1 MNCPEMANSHDEPEK
16 KLQDSNGTPMCDL
29 RDELEKKLQDSNGTP
44 MCLRLE
50 FLKAITCN
58 FSTESELGR
67 GGYGVVYKGVL
78 QSGKIIAVKKLFEIH
93 LLDDKTFQNEVTYL
107 METRHQNIVQFIGY
121 CAESTFE
128 LMKQPNGNF
137 IWAEIPKRLLC
148 FEYVCNKSLDKY
160 ISDES
165 SGLEWNIRYKL
176 IKGICSGLQFLHD
189 KCRIVHLDLK
199 PENILMDSMMMPKI
213 TDFGLSRIFGEQQ
226 TRIVTAKPA
235 GTRGYMAPEYLLQG
249 VVSSKADIFSLGV
262 IVIEI
267 ITGRRDYPLFQ
278 QDSPH
283 STATSCQHFV
293 EKVLTSW
300 RKKFKS
306 ASKYISMEKYSQ
318 QVELCIVIA
327 LACVDPVMEKRPT
340 AKDIVQV
347 LNAADQMEAGEELP
361 FEMQCKDRLL
371 VLHTTISKELI
382 PHSNSEDMF
391 GKETDGKVGD
401 VKKQQEG
408 WSPTT
413 PLSESSTCTQNH
425 KQAMKESSTPEQAN
439 EKTNEMEAH
448 EELTSNTLYTDK
460 LLVQNTACKDLTPLS
475 VTEDMFNY
483 RIDGKVVDETTCE
496 GFSPAP
502 LLELSTNNQNY
513 QEEEKESSKPQV
525 ASGTTPKI
533 IAICSKLLDVHP
545 PELNF
550 PVEPN
555 KLVTCSLHLTNRNN
569 NQVVFRLMEKRYNWM
584 CFLKL
589 PLYGIVPPRSTYT
602 LVVTTDKRGS
612 LPTEREVD
620 LILQTVISNEYITPY
635 KRGHEWDNYFEKAKK
650 VEKAVHTVPLKAIY
664 SQKGKMSCEVEA
676 CEELPLDM
684 QCTDKLVV
692 NTLTNDLAPHSEL
705 VDEVKSDRG
714 LSPTHLWESSIHNQN
729 CLEGAQSA
737 HDITTEIEMEA
748 PEELPSDMQYTDKLL
763 VLNTTKCKDLTMPSV
778 TEDLFKNEI
787 DGKVVDETSSQLSR
801 KTCSRTHLLESS
813 TVSQNYQEEVKATSE
828 PQLASDTTAEV
839 EACEEFPL
847 DRQCTNKLV
856 VSTAS
861 KDLAPHS
868 VTEDLFINK
877 TDGKL
882 VGEVTSDEVVG
893 APGLRRRV
901 RVCPLPNNQQVQ
913 RHQAPSSPVAPVLL
927 CESNIGNGNYP
938 EGAKDSNET
947 HSAHDTTT
955 ETEVIP
961 GSSTILD
968 VCPLELH
975 FSFEPNKLIP
985 CSLELTNN
993 TVENLVFVLK
1003 EKSDNKSS
1011 FLCLPL
1017 YGIVAPRS
1025 TYTLVVTINK
1035 HKNLPEERT
1044 IDLILQ
1050 SSTIGDD
1057 SLCSDAKYICKERFK
1072 DVNELGNTVHKVSL
1086 KAVCASQG
1094 ETTFEHATLPLIK
1107 IISVEDT
1114 DSLHSM
1120 DANQT
1125 EPLIVTGSFGYVH
1138 MQNYGLQ
1145 ESVGSVEA
1153 SSSQIVCVK
1162 FITRK
1167 RWFLAGSSD
1176 GFVHVYEYE
1185 NKMEKITSFKAHNL
1199 GVRSLAIHPTQ
1210 PYVLSGSRA
1219 RIRLWDW
1226 DWKCIRTFE
1235 EHWGYVCGVTFNP
1248 EDPNSFVSFTD
1259 SLKDHT
1265 IQVWSLDS
1273 TKYKYSLSG
1282 HSHNVRCLDF
1292 FTCDSRKYLVT
1303 GSLDKTAKIWDMQ
1316 KNECAR
1322 TLPHR
1327 SAVLSVVSHP
1337 NPPVLIA
1344 GTEDGHVYLWCSV
1357 NFRLKRVLNIHG
1369 RERVEGLACLAGSR
1383 RVAVAH
1389 NDALSVIEIGD
1400 EEHGGGEGKSE
1411 ESVSAADWEIL
1422 LDTNVESMHARKKEK
1437 AKKC

>member
-1 MNCPEMANSHDEPEK
+1 
-16 KLQDSNGTPMCDL
+16 
-29 RDELEKKLQDSNGTP
+29 
-44 MCLRLE
+44 
-50 FLKAITCN
+50 
-58 FSTESELGR
+58 
-67 GGYGVVYKGVL
+67 
-78 QSGKIIAVKKLFEIH
+78 
-93 LLDDKTFQNEVTYL
+93 

-293 EKVLTSW
+293 EK
-300 RKKFKS
+300 
-306 ASKYISMEKYSQ
+306 
-318 QVELCIVIA
+318 
-327 LACVDPVMEKRPT
+327 
-340 AKDIVQV
+340 
-347 LNAADQMEAGEELP
+347 MEAGEELP

-955 ETEVIP
+955 ETEV
-961 GSSTILD
+961 
-968 VCPLELH
+968 
-975 FSFEPNKLIP
+975 
-985 CSLELTNN
+985 
-993 TVENLVFVLK
+993 
-1003 EKSDNKSS
+1003 
-1011 FLCLPL
+1011 
-1017 YGIVAPRS
+1017 
-1025 TYTLVVTINK
+1025 
-1035 HKNLPEERT
+1035 
-1044 IDLILQ
+1044 
-1050 SSTIGDD
+1050 
-1057 SLCSDAKYICKERFK
+1057 
-1072 DVNELGNTVHKVSL
+1072 
-1086 KAVCASQG
+1086 
-1094 ETTFEHATLPLIK
+1094 
-1107 IISVEDT
+1107 
-1114 DSLHSM
+1114 
-1120 DANQT
+1120 
-1125 EPLIVTGSFGYVH
+1125 
-1138 MQNYGLQ
+1138 
-1145 ESVGSVEA
+1145 
-1153 SSSQIVCVK
+1153 
-1162 FITRK
+1162 
-1167 RWFLAGSSD
+1167 
-1176 GFVHVYEYE
+1176 
-1185 NKMEKITSFKAHNL
+1185 
-1199 GVRSLAIHPTQ
+1199 
-1210 PYVLSGSRA
+1210 
-1219 RIRLWDW
+1219 
-1226 DWKCIRTFE
+1226 
-1235 EHWGYVCGVTFNP
+1235 
-1248 EDPNSFVSFTD
+1248 
-1259 SLKDHT
+1259 
-1265 IQVWSLDS
+1265 
-1273 TKYKYSLSG
+1273 
-1282 HSHNVRCLDF
+1282 RC
-1292 FTCDSRKYLVT
+1292 
-1303 GSLDKTAKIWDMQ
+1303 
-1316 KNECAR
+1316 
-1322 TLPHR
+1322 
-1327 SAVLSVVSHP
+1327 
-1337 NPPVLIA
+1337 
-1344 GTEDGHVYLWCSV
+1344 
-1357 NFRLKRVLNIHG
+1357 
-1369 RERVEGLACLAGSR
+1369 
-1383 RVAVAH
+1383 
-1389 NDALSVIEIGD
+1389 
-1400 EEHGGGEGKSE
+1400 
-1411 ESVSAADWEIL
+1411 
-1422 LDTNVESMHARKKEK
+1422 
-1437 AKKC
+1437 